1 MSALLTLYI
10 LIWPLLVFIVM
21 VVIAVA
27 FYRDLREAR
36 SEGRPII

>member
-1 MSALLTLYI
+1 MSALLTLYL
-10 LIWPLLVFIVM
+10 LIWPLLVLIIM
-21 VVIAVA
+21 VVIARA